1 MPMQAARLA
10 ALLAWSLF
18 SRGDGLEMECQASIP
33 DGACQEAQVEMT
45 EDAGVTAMRME
56 MLQFGPAQLKAA
68 APSSSGQPTSAAD
81 DDLKG
86 LLSAHKR
93 YGNDDEEKPATPEDS
108 YLMAHRRYGN
118 DEALKDY
125 AKQMKDIATN
135 DPTAFW
141 QLVKDKVHE
150 ALKRDPARFK
160 MAMQEWKK
168 QDPDGF
174 EKMAKAYRKHT
185 ADLALPEMEMPNKG
199 VPTETPDGLDK
210 RKLERDNLPDEA
222 FMRFLYKMDPK
233 DYYIWVKNAISIAE
247 KKDPEEF
254 KKLMLTWAKMDPK
267 GFAAEMAEYN
277 TVMDDGKR

>member
-1 MPMQAARLA
+1 MQAARLA

-18 SRGDGLEMECQASIP
+18 SRGDGFEMECQASTP

-81 DDLKG
+81 DEKG

-118 DEALKDY
+118 DPALKDY
-125 AKQMKDIATN
+125 AKQMKDIAAN

-141 QLVKDKVHE
+141 KLVKDKVHE
-150 ALKRDPARFK
+150 AMKRDPARFK
-160 MAMQEWKK
+160 KAMQEWKK

-174 EKMAKAYRKHT
+174 EKMAKAYHKHT

-199 VPTETPDGLDK
+199 VPAETPD
-210 RKLERDNLPDEA
+210 EA
-222 FMRFLYKMDPK
+222 LMSFLYKMDPK
-233 DYYIWVKNAISIAE
+233 DYYIWVKNAIMIAE
-247 KKDPEEF
+247 KKDPEEY
-254 KKLMLTWAKMDPK
+254 KKLMMTWAKMDPK
-267 GFAAEMAEYN
+267 GFAAGMAEYD
-277 TVMDDGKR
+277 TVMKDGKR